1 MSNISVEQQ
10 FPDPAYVLNLVLSAL
25 GQDPQHDFDNDG
37 GRTFSKGGDD
47 CNNSIAS
54 DMIKLLE
61 LCKARAQQSGGSK
74 KYKQKGGDG
83 EGKMQQIVL
92 RGSMNEIEIVADE
105 TSRSMVRNIT
115 TSIFADGIKLALSSE
130 HPQFTHILI
139 LPLFL
144 LFLILHQ
151 LLNLIV
157 CFHTDIYQK
166 AV

>member
-61 LCKARAQQSGGSK
+61 LCKARA
-74 KYKQKGGDG
+74 
-83 EGKMQQIVL
+83 
-92 RGSMNEIEIVADE
+92 
-105 TSRSMVRNIT
+105 
-115 TSIFADGIKLALSSE
+115 
-130 HPQFTHILI
+130 
-139 LPLFL
+139 
-144 LFLILHQ
+144 
-151 LLNLIV
+151 
-157 CFHTDIYQK
+157 
-166 AV
+166 